1 MNEEDD
7 PHGIHSVAG
16 SGVVNS
22 ALIAGLLQKL
32 AEKGLLSDVDVR
44 EIYDDALHSLEQAQA
59 DAAPKDAA
67 LYRDAR
73 ALIEGPLRDTP
84 LSDASS

>member
-1 MNEEDD
+1 MNDEDD
-7 PHGIHSVAG
+7 PHGIQSVAA

-22 ALIAGLLQKL
+22 ALIAGLLLKL
-32 AEKGLLSDVDVR
+32 AEKGFLSNIDVSD
-44 EIYDDALHSLEQAQA
+44 IYDDALHSLEQAQA

-73 ALIEGPLRDTP
+73 AMIEGPLRDTP
-84 LSDASS
+84 LSDDSS